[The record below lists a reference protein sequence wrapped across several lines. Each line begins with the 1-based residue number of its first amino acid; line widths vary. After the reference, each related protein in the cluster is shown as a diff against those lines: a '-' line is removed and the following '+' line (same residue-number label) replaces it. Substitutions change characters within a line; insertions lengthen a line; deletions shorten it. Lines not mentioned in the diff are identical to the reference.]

1 MPGMVVI
8 VRAAGSP
15 DSLPAATKSIAQSL
29 DPKLFPEIRQL
40 KLLYRENVLGIER
53 IASIV
58 SLIGI
63 VAVLLAGVGLVGLVA
78 FTISQRTREIAI
90 RFALGAQRA
99 RVLVAFLRQFLWPVT
114 LGLVAGTGVAAA
126 LSKLLRKALYGVSN
140 LDPLGYAAAIIIL
153 IVIVVLAALL
163 PMRRAMR
170 LDIARAL
177 HHE

>member
-1 MPGMVVI
+1 MASEG
-8 VRAAGSP
+8 RFATWLFGAFAALG
-15 DSLPAATKSIAQSL
+15 LALAA
-29 DPKLFPEIRQL
+29 
-40 KLLYRENVLGIER
+40 V
-53 IASIV
+53 
-58 SLIGI
+58 
-63 VAVLLAGVGLVGLVA
+63 GVYGLVA
-78 FTISQRTREIAI
+78 YLVTQRDREIAI
-90 RFALGAQRA
+90 RFALGAQRS